1 MEWNIQFNEKDA
13 YGLVVTRG
21 EADRDGTIKMARAIA
36 EALPEKKIKK
46 VLIDHTNISAVSGEI
61 LDVYNRPKQF
71 NEITKSQGI
80 KVALIIKPEHR
91 DFFNF
96 LETVFINRGFM
107 FMIFANKE
115 TALEWLLKK
124 HYS

>member
-107 FMIFANKE
+107 FMIFTNKE

>member
-91 DFFNF
+91 DFFSF

-107 FMIFANKE
+107 FMIFTNKE